1 MSKTKKKEKRT
12 LQKIESPH
20 KIEVKP
26 TLVQRVKKLFGGK
39 IMKKAR
45 RDKKGRY
52 SDREYLSN
60 EKHEKDYVKRVAK
73 NWLEKLNEYDSH
85 EKVEIKAGQLRRLAE
100 YIRQG

>member
-1 MSKTKKKEKRT
+1 M
-12 LQKIESPH
+12 L
-20 KIEVKP
+20 
-26 TLVQRVKKLFGGK
+26 GGK
-39 IMKKAR
+39 IMRKAR

-73 NWLEKLNEYDSH
+73 TWIKRLDQYESH
-85 EKVEIKAGQLRRLAE
+85 KKVEIKAGQLRRLAE

>member
-1 MSKTKKKEKRT
+1 MSKTKKKT

-26 TLVQRVKKLFGGK
+26 TLVQRVKMLGGK
-39 IMKKAR
+39 IMRKAR

-52 SDREYLSN
+52 SDRKYLSN
-60 EKHEKDYVKRVAK
+60 EKHEKNYVKRVAK
-73 NWLEKLNEYDSH
+73 NWIERLDQYDSH

-100 YIRQG
+100 YIRQS